1 MENITYSPGKVTSR
15 NLLTEATATSA
26 YTANKSEVVAGAK
39 RIAVQFIG
47 DSDVSDRSAVLK
59 LYGTLDGT
67 NWFQINVLVSNL
79 ANAITENLTRVA
91 SVTRNSTGSD
101 LITVDPIIVGAL
113 REIKADI
120 AVTDS
125 SVPAGTFTVVVNAQ
139 Y

>member
-15 NLLTEATATSA
+15 NLLEEVTATSA

-39 RIAVQFIG
+39 RIAVQYIG
-47 DSDVSDRSAVLK
+47 DADISNRSGVLK

-67 NWFQINVLVSNL
+67 NWAQINVLVSNL
-79 ANAITENLTRVA
+79 ANSNAQTLTRVA
-91 SVTRNSTGSD
+91 SVTRAAAGND
-101 LITVDPIIVGAL
+101 LINIDPAIVGAL

-120 AVTDS
+120 AVTDTGTG
-125 SVPAGTFTVVVNAQ
+125 AGTFTVVLNAQ

>member
-1 MENITYSPGKVTSR
+1 MENISYSAGKVTTR
-15 NLLTEATATSA
+15 ELLSAVTATSA

-39 RIAVQFIG
+39 KIAVQFVGSAAIA
-47 DSDVSDRSAVLK
+47 DRSGVLK

-67 NWFQINVLVSNL
+67 NWAQLNVLVSNT
-79 ANAITENLTRVA
+79 ANTNAQNLTRVA
-91 SVTRNSTGSD
+91 SVTRNAAGND
-101 LITVDPIIVGAL
+101 LIIIDPAIVGAL

-125 SVPAGTFTVVVNAQ
+125 AAPAGTFTVVLNAQ

>member
-1 MENITYSPGKVTSR
+1 MENISYSPGKVTTR
-15 NLLTEATATSA
+15 NLLDAVTATSA

-39 RIAVQFIG
+39 KIVVQFIG
-47 DSDVSDRSAVLK
+47 SAAISNRSGVLK

-67 NWFQINVLVSNL
+67 NWAQINVLVSNL
-79 ANAITENLTRVA
+79 ANAITEGLTRVA
-91 SVTRNSTGSD
+91 SVTRNSAGND
-101 LITVDPIIVGAL
+101 LIIVDTAIVGAL

-125 SVPAGTFTVVVNAQ
+125 GTGAGTFTVVLNAQ